1 MRIKLYRVHIAVFV
15 VCFFIISLPFYVWDY
30 GWVRHIAELVCLLFF
45 IDNVTKSYRHSIR
58 QSNVVILFLS
68 LIFYLSLRNFDLGNF
83 NSISLIL
90 NILLC
95 SVFFVPKGK
104 ILEYYDTY
112 KTFISSFFLLSLFVY
127 IVVLWFNID
136 LPYESIKALNPIKPD
151 NYRAYPFLTVYD
163 SEYGFVKFRFCG
175 PYDEPGVVGT
185 LSAIILYGDK
195 YNLKDYRNIIFLLA
209 GVASF
214 SMFFFVVTIVYFFIF
229 KGRYI
234 VSFIF
239 FAIVASIIYWGR
251 DSEVVKSLVFERF
264 DIYINGGGRTTD
276 LFDAVY
282 SEFIRTPNI
291 FWGVGKDEM
300 AKLLAETGA
309 SSYKSVIYGYGIIGF
324 VLVILVWLYFS
335 FSSLREYRNWVIFSF
350 IFLAVFYQR
359 PTLFEPYY
367 YFLFVSIISK
377 MSTYELSINNSNY
390 CNI

>member
-112 KTFISSFFLLSLFVY
+112 KTFISSF
-127 IVVLWFNID
+127 
-136 LPYESIKALNPIKPD
+136 
-151 NYRAYPFLTVYD
+151 
-163 SEYGFVKFRFCG
+163 
-175 PYDEPGVVGT
+175 
-185 LSAIILYGDK
+185 
-195 YNLKDYRNIIFLLA
+195 FLLA